1 MKFCSFLKQKQK
13 QNYEYV
19 PYERSSKHSKK
30 QSVSLKDSYQDTEFI
45 NADDFDN
52 SHMISSTLIQVS
64 CSDDSRSVK
73 NAYSNEDYAS
83 PDVSFTTFFNST
95 ESIGACSCC
104 SSSSVSNKSS
114 LSTKKNQDEDIY
126 VCSGDYRAKIK
137 GDINLKY
144 ADRVRILYLNE
155 EFALVENL
163 TNGNCG
169 YVLKSCIKTLT
180 EFINDIKLS
189 KSNY

>member
-1 MKFCSFLKQKQK
+1 MKFCSFLKQK

-19 PYERSSKHSKK
+19 PYERSLQDSIKKDSKK

-64 CSDDSRSVK
+64 CSDDSRSLK

-95 ESIGACSCC
+95 ESIRACSCC
-104 SSSSVSNKSS
+104 NSSSVSNKSP
-114 LSTKKNQDEDIY
+114 LSTMKNQDEDIY
-126 VCSGDYRAKIK
+126 VCSEDYRAKIK

-144 ADRVRILYLNE
+144 ADFIFF
-155 EFALVENL
+155 FA
-163 TNGNCG
+163 
-169 YVLKSCIKTLT
+169 
-180 EFINDIKLS
+180 
-189 KSNY
+189 